1 MLASFVAFLKDG
13 EKRKVIDPILLILF
27 VLGGLVC
34 FIMGWVFCALFRRN
48 KDDDLI
54 HPCETLEDIIKREG

>member
-1 MLASFVAFLKDG
+1 M
-13 EKRKVIDPILLILF
+13 IDPILLILF

-48 KDDDLI
+48 KDEDI
-54 HPCETLEDIIKREG
+54 VHPCETLEDIIKREG